1 MLLCFLRFINEW
13 QSNNHKEL
21 ALSLIQGW
29 FVLNTKLHYF
39 LWVHLFEK
47 QSRFQVSDVKFSP
60 KTFLIIGSHLSFRT
74 NSLWGTVRNVYR
86 ERPTLKMTPPTKFQ
100 NFGIL
105 EEFWWRKQVF
115 SSNRLRILRKSI
127 WGVVKWEGQ
136 NGTWTPLT
144 EIAAIWVVWDLD
156 TNGFLLLFPHIHSKK
171 YICQSHYK
179 MSI

>member
-1 MLLCFLRFINEW
+1 MDFVAKTS
-13 QSNNHKEL
+13 SNNIHIYL
-21 ALSLIQGW
+21 P
-29 FVLNTKLHYF
+29 F
-39 LWVHLFEK
+39 LPL
-47 QSRFQVSDVKFSP
+47 VK
-60 KTFLIIGSHLSFRT
+60 KTFLKQWFRVDSISFCFHQRYT
-74 NSLWGTVRNVYR
+74 VEHDFNGHEVNGIHGTVGHGS
-86 ERPTLKMTPPTKFQ
+86 EWLLGATHPKMTPPTIVQ

-144 EIAAIWVVWDLD
+144 EIAAIWVVWDLN
-156 TNGFLLLFPHIHSKK
+156 TNGFLLLSPQIHRKK
-171 YICQSHYK
+171 YICQSHHK